1 MFLLIISLLNKLWVN
16 SDEYVLTSVQYTLGG
31 SHLLFATPSECSWI
45 SMKTSGILLHILQ
58 ICTSYFIHL
67 YLIIFNF
74 FAFPLFQWNFYVRL
88 QGVPISYPQLLLNL
102 WVDFNENFRHSST
115 YIGDVHPKAMQ
126 MLYEIWLFS
135 IVLVSHIEKWILS
148 YHTWGGTH
156 HLSTIPPWPVNGFQ
170 WNMCKST
177 AKW

>member
-1 MFLLIISLLNKLWVN
+1 MYCIWTLQSLLIEILGGLIFYLQPLLNVPGFQWKLQAFFYIYCRYAPHILYICIWLFSIFLLSPYSN
-16 SDEYVLTSVQYTLGG
+16 E
-31 SHLLFATPSECSWI
+31 
-45 SMKTSGILLHILQ
+45 
-58 ICTSYFIHL
+58 
-67 YLIIFNF
+67 IFM
-74 FAFPLFQWNFYVRL
+74 LRL

>member
-1 MFLLIISLLNKLWVN
+1 MSLRPSITPWEGGGGLIFYLQPLLNVPGFQWKLQAFFYIYCRYAPHILYICIWLFSIFLLSPYSN
-16 SDEYVLTSVQYTLGG
+16 E
-31 SHLLFATPSECSWI
+31 
-45 SMKTSGILLHILQ
+45 
-58 ICTSYFIHL
+58 
-67 YLIIFNF
+67 IFM
-74 FAFPLFQWNFYVRL
+74 LRL

>member
-1 MFLLIISLLNKLWVN
+1 MSLRPSITPWGGGLIFYLQPLLNVPGFQWKLQAFFYIYCRYAPHILYICIWLFSIFLLSPYSN
-16 SDEYVLTSVQYTLGG
+16 E
-31 SHLLFATPSECSWI
+31 LF
-45 SMKTSGILLHILQ
+45 ML
-58 ICTSYFIHL
+58 
-67 YLIIFNF
+67 
-74 FAFPLFQWNFYVRL
+74 RL

>member
-1 MFLLIISLLNKLWVN
+1 MSMSLRPSITPGEGGVIFYLQPLLNVPGFQWKLQAFF
-16 SDEYVLTSVQYTLGG
+16 Y
-31 SHLLFATPSECSWI
+31 I
-45 SMKTSGILLHILQ
+45 
-58 ICTSYFIHL
+58 YFIHL

-88 QGVPISYPQLLLNL
+88 QGIPISYPQLLLNL

-115 YIGDVHPKAMQ
+115 YIGDVHPKAMH
-126 MLYEIWLFS
+126 MLYEIWLIS
-135 IVLVSHIEKWILS
+135 IVLVSHIAKWILS

-156 HLSTIPPWPVNGFQ
+156 HLSTIPPWHVNGFQ
-170 WNMCKST
+170 WNMCKYT

>member
-1 MFLLIISLLNKLWVN
+1 
-16 SDEYVLTSVQYTLGG
+16 
-31 SHLLFATPSECSWI
+31 
-45 SMKTSGILLHILQ
+45 MKTSGILLHILQ

-126 MLYEIWLFS
+126 TLYEIWLFS

-148 YHTWGGTH
+148 FFFNQVWTH
-156 HLSTIPPWPVNGFQ
+156 FLKFLLTVVSQDVRPVNQYFMHLGSLID
-170 WNMCKST
+170 NIT
-177 AKW
+177 VY

>member
-1 MFLLIISLLNKLWVN
+1 LQPLLNVPRFQWKLQAFFYIYCRYVPHILYICIWLFSIFLLSPYSN
-16 SDEYVLTSVQYTLGG
+16 E
-31 SHLLFATPSECSWI
+31 
-45 SMKTSGILLHILQ
+45 
-58 ICTSYFIHL
+58 
-67 YLIIFNF
+67 IF
-74 FAFPLFQWNFYVRL
+74 VRL

>member
-1 MFLLIISLLNKLWVN
+1 MSLRPSITPWEGGGLIFYLQPLLNVPGFQWKLQAFFYIYCRYAPHILYICIWLFSIFLLSPYSN
-16 SDEYVLTSVQYTLGG
+16 EMFMLG
-31 SHLLFATPSECSWI
+31 
-45 SMKTSGILLHILQ
+45 LQ
-58 ICTSYFIHL
+58 
-67 YLIIFNF
+67 
-74 FAFPLFQWNFYVRL
+74 A
-88 QGVPISYPQLLLNL
+88 VPILYPQLLLNL

>member
-1 MFLLIISLLNKLWVN
+1 MSLRPSITPWEGGLIFYLQPLLNVPGFQWKLQAFFYIYCRYAPHILYICIWLFSIFLLSPYSN
-16 SDEYVLTSVQYTLGG
+16 E
-31 SHLLFATPSECSWI
+31 
-45 SMKTSGILLHILQ
+45 
-58 ICTSYFIHL
+58 
-67 YLIIFNF
+67 IFM
-74 FAFPLFQWNFYVRL
+74 LRL